1 VNRNVK
7 KYWTLGGALF
17 LMFIV
22 FTLGVTNCDVGPI
35 GPEGTT
41 VGFASLNRSI
51 HEFFGVQMIWYTITD
66 WFGVIAILTAF
77 GYAAVGMVQLIRR
90 KSIRKVDGPIVAMGF
105 LYLLVIAFYLF
116 FEWVV
121 INYRPVLLDGV
132 LEVSYPS
139 SHTMLV
145 VSVMA
150 AAAIQQH
157 TQFPERRKQSLA
169 IDVAA
174 GLIIA
179 VTVVGRLLSGV
190 HWFTDIAGGVLLS
203 SALTA
208 LYRAVVECIE

>member
-1 VNRNVK
+1 
-7 KYWTLGGALF
+7 
-17 LMFIV
+17 MFIV

-66 WFGVIAILTAF
+66 WLGVIAILTAF